1 MNPFKKLKAA
11 HTREKAEDYVE
22 MIETLVEEQGEARLT
37 ELAKRFGV
45 SIVTVHKII
54 ARLQKEKFKKR
65 FWIISVAVVMTFSTP
80 SFAEEE
86 EPLGTDRPDAA
97 ESSKVVCQYR
107 LQLETS
113 F

>member
-1 MNPFKKLKAA
+1 M
-11 HTREKAEDYVE
+11 
-22 MIETLVEEQGEARLT
+22 
-37 ELAKRFGV
+37 
-45 SIVTVHKII
+45 
-54 ARLQKEKFKKR
+54 KKR

-97 ESSKVVCQYR
+97 ESSKVVGQYR

-113 F
+113 FFFEHNDDNNTITRTYNFPPLVRFGVLPWLELREERQNGPALENCR